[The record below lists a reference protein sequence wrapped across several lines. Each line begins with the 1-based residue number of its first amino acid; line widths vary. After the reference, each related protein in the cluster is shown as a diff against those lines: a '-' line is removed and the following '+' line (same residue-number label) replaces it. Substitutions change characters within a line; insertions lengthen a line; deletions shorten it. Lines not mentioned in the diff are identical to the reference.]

1 MTMQTSSNRLLARV
15 KREVPA
21 DSFKNEK
28 AGPAKYQT
36 GFKLVQLC
44 RMNRVKISMLN
55 QITA

>member
-1 MTMQTSSNRLLARV
+1 MNMQTPNNRLLARV
-15 KREVPA
+15 KREVQA
-21 DSFKNEK
+21 DSPQNKK
-28 AGPAKYQT
+28 AGPAKCQT